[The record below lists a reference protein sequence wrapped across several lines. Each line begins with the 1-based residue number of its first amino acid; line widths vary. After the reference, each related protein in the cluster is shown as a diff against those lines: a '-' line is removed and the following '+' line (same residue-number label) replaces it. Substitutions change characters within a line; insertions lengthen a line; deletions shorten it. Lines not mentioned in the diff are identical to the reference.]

1 MKKFWKSLL
10 LASAAALAACGG
22 GGGSGGESA
31 LQYKITLSAAKSQLP
46 INISNLPAST
56 GAFAPY
62 TTTVYVDARVGS
74 NPIPGGEDIFACN
87 ITQGLDSGA
96 LYYIDGDEE
105 HEDDN
110 GNPAAFRSIVLGAN
124 SGGASFHFHSSNQ
137 AGTARIVCSVTDPR
151 DRRVYSA
158 SVDIAV
164 GAATGKVSSVI
175 GRAEAPFAL
184 LTRDNTYTP
193 PINAPVN
200 LPNPAYR
207 NNIGIQAFVMDDANQ
222 PIPAPSAPNLQV
234 SIRPLGQAAVGARLL
249 QGNQSGSV
257 LQVRTIGGIG
267 LFSLSSGPNSGAIVL
282 EYVADRFDNDVTN
295 GIQDPVTSL
304 HAVPVNDSIALAPL
318 ALATL
323 ADQDATVGF
332 PFASVFSVQGGVA
345 PYTWSAI
352 ALPGGLTISN
362 DGIVSGVPQLAG
374 AYSGV
379 ITVVDAQGTKVS
391 GNVKFT
397 VANGGAIVP
406 NPLTVNGCVSNG
418 TSVCSLPAAN
428 VGEAYLYS
436 LSVTGGN
443 TADAVVWTFA
453 PATLP
458 AGLRGSSTG
467 NTGVISGTPTAS
479 CNARFLVTA
488 TRGAVTVTQQVSV
501 QIGANTAACAS

>member
-1 MKKFWKSLL
+1 MKKLWKAFLL
-10 LASAAALAACGG
+10 SSAALLAACGG
-22 GGGSGGESA
+22 GGGSGGESN
-31 LQYKITLSAAKSQLP
+31 LQYRITLTTAKSQLP
-46 INISNLPAST
+46 INIANVPAGT

-62 TTTVYVDARVGS
+62 TTTLYVDARVGS
-74 NPIPGGEDIFACN
+74 NPIPGGEAIFGCN
-87 ITQGLDSGA
+87 VVQGLDSGA

-105 HEDDN
+105 HQDDN
-110 GNPAAFRSIVLGAN
+110 GNPSAFRSIVLGAN
-124 SGGASFHFHSSNQ
+124 SGGASFHFHSSDQ
-137 AGTARIVCSVTDPR
+137 AGTARVVCSVTDPR
-151 DRRVYSA
+151 DSKVYSA
-158 SVDIAV
+158 SVDIVV
-164 GAATGKVSSVI
+164 GAATGKVSSVVGI
-175 GRAEAPFAL
+175 IDAPGVL
-184 LTRDNTYTP
+184 LSRDVP
-193 PINAPVN
+193 SR
-200 LPNPAYR
+200 LPYR
-207 NNIGIQAFVMDDANQ
+207 NSIGIQAFVMDDANQ

-234 SIRPLGQAAVGARLL
+234 SIRSMGPAAVGARLL

-257 LQVRTIGGIG
+257 LQVRTIGGVG
-267 LFSLSSGPNSGAIVL
+267 LFSLASGASSGSIVL
-282 EYVADRFDNDVTN
+282 EYVTDRFDNDVTN
-295 GIQDPVTSL
+295 GIQDPVTAL
-304 HAVPVNDSIALAPL
+304 YAVPVNNSVASAPL
-318 ALATL
+318 SLPAL

-397 VANGGAIVP
+397 VSNGGAVVP

-443 TADAVVWTFA
+443 TTDPVVWTFA

-488 TRGAVTVTQQVSV
+488 TRGTVTVTQQVSV

>member
-1 MKKFWKSLL
+1 MF
-10 LASAAALAACGG
+10 LASAVLLAACGG
-22 GGGSGGESA
+22 GGGSGGTSS
-31 LQYKITLSAAKSQLP
+31 LQYRITLTTAKSQLP
-46 INISNLPAST
+46 LNIANLPAGT

-62 TTTVYVDARVGS
+62 TTTLYVDARVGS
-74 NPIPGGEDIFACN
+74 NAIPGGDNIFGCN
-87 ITQGLDSGA
+87 IVQGLDSGA
-96 LYYIDGDEE
+96 LYYLDGNEE
-105 HEDDN
+105 HQDDN
-110 GNPAAFRSIVLGAN
+110 GNALAYRSVTLGAN
-124 SGGASFHFHSSNQ
+124 SGGASFHFSSSDQ
-137 AGTARIVCSVTDPR
+137 AGTARVVCSVTDPR
-151 DRRVYSA
+151 DGRVYSA

-164 GAATGKVSSVI
+164 GAATGKVASVI
-175 GRAEAPFAL
+175 GRAEAPFVL
-184 LTRDNTYTP
+184 LTRDSATRP
-193 PINAPVN
+193 PVN
-200 LPNPAYR
+200 ASQPAYR
-207 NNIGIQAFVMDDANQ
+207 NNLGIQAFVMDDANQ
-222 PIPAPSAPNLQV
+222 PIPTPSAPNLQI

-257 LQVRTIGGIG
+257 LQVRTIGGVG
-267 LFSLSSGPNSGAIVL
+267 LFSLSSGVNPGAIVL
-282 EYVADRFDNDVTN
+282 EYVTDRFDNDVTN

-318 ALATL
+318 SLPTL

-332 PFASVFSVQGGVA
+332 PFAAVFSIQGGVA

-352 ALPGGLTISN
+352 ALPGGLAISN

-397 VANGGAIVP
+397 VSNGGAVVP

-443 TADAVVWTFA
+443 TTDPVVWTFA

>member
-1 MKKFWKSLL
+1 M
-10 LASAAALAACGG
+10 A
-22 GGGSGGESA
+22 
-31 LQYKITLSAAKSQLP
+31 
-46 INISNLPAST
+46 
-56 GAFAPY
+56 
-62 TTTVYVDARVGS
+62 
-74 NPIPGGEDIFACN
+74 
-87 ITQGLDSGA
+87 QGLDSGA
-96 LYYIDGDEE
+96 LYYLDGSDE
-105 HEDDN
+105 HENED
-110 GNPAAFRSIVLGAN
+110 GTPSAYRSIVLGAN
-124 SGGASFHFHSSNQ
+124 AGGASFHFHSANQ

-175 GRAEAPFAL
+175 GRAEAPYAL

-193 PINAPVN
+193 PINT

-207 NNIGIQAFVMDDANQ
+207 NNIGVQAFVMDDANQ

-249 QGNQSGSV
+249 QANQSGSV

-267 LFSLSSGPNSGAIVL
+267 LFSLASGPNPGAIVL

-304 HAVPVNDSIALAPL
+304 HAIPVNDSLATAPL
-318 ALATL
+318 ALGTL
-323 ADQDATVGF
+323 PALDATVGF
-332 PFASVFSVQGGVA
+332 PFAAVVTAQGGVA
-345 PYTWSAI
+345 PYTWSAV
-352 ALPGGLTISN
+352 ALPGGLAISS
-362 DGIVSGVPQLAG
+362 DGIISGVPQAAG
-374 AYSGV
+374 SYNGV
-379 ITVVDAQGTKVS
+379 VTVVDAQGTKVS
-391 GNVKFT
+391 GNLRFT
-397 VANGGAIVP
+397 VAAGTSVP

-418 TSVCSLPAAN
+418 SSICSLPAAN
-428 VGEAYLYS
+428 VGESYLYS

-443 TADAVVWTFA
+443 ATDPVVWTFA

-488 TRGAVTVTQQVSV
+488 TRGTVTVTQQVSV
-501 QIGANTAACAS
+501 QIGANTAACP